1 MSADKSNPNDSEIES
16 WTANQFLLHIQKKFI
31 ETYGFESFEL
41 KHHKGKLWS
50 KIKKQLIDVFI
61 IEGKTKQELKDYID
75 WMYYVKSDDVKTRI
89 GLGYLCSPSFMDEF
103 FASKSKNEK
112 RRMTSREKKLRGLL

>member
-1 MSADKSNPNDSEIES
+1 MSTDKSNPNDREIES
-16 WTANQFLLHIQKKFI
+16 WTANQFHQYIQKKFI

-61 IEGKTKQELKDYID
+61 DEEKTKQDLKDYID
-75 WMYYVKSDDVKTRI
+75 WMYDVKSDDVKTRI
-89 GLGYLCSPSFMDEF
+89 GLGFLCSPSFMDEF

-112 RRMTSREKKLRGLL
+112 RRLTSRQKVLKR